1 MKQAL
6 FNALNRD
13 YQRLRAYCAE
23 VEKRHDAWQA
33 RALAAEARLRQIGL
47 RATDLA
53 RASCRLQVA
62 TDATEAV
69 ADKWDGAERRTP

>member
-13 YQRLRAYCAE
+13 YQRLRAYCAALE
-23 VEKRHDAWQA
+23 TRHDAWQA
-33 RALAAEARLRQIGL
+33 RALAAEARLRQIGR

-53 RASCRLQVA
+53 RASSRLQVA
-62 TDATEAV
+62 TEETEAV
-69 ADKWDGAERRTP
+69 AKKWDGTERRTP